1 MPQNPP
7 AAPGRDQCHLHARE
21 CDGGRPQRGAR
32 ARATLGACGVDQG
45 PRRPLPPAA
54 APPPRQRPGHDDD
67 RRPRPRGQRAPE
79 RRQVPPGESQ
89 HADGRRRR
97 RRPGGRVPRR
107 QGLHRLMIDGFS
119 EEEVARYWDANAASW
134 AEQVRGGGDV
144 AREWLNNPAFLQ
156 FLGDLRGREVLDAG
170 CGEGYNTRML
180 ALAVQAERR
189 EPLGIRYTRT
199 SYAELGVF
207 ADASF
212 DGVVSFMALM
222 DGPGFDRAMQE
233 VFRVLR
239 PGGLLAFSITHPCFL
254 TKGAKW
260 VRNEEG
266 VKIKWMVGDY
276 FDSTG
281 WVERW
286 RFTDAPP
293 EAPEFVV
300 PRFDRTLSEYVNGII
315 AAGFVLKRIEEPRPS
330 EEYCQAHP
338 SQRGWRDHAGL
349 FLYCRAEKPT

>member
-1 MPQNPP
+1 
-7 AAPGRDQCHLHARE
+7 
-21 CDGGRPQRGAR
+21 
-32 ARATLGACGVDQG
+32 
-45 PRRPLPPAA
+45 
-54 APPPRQRPGHDDD
+54 
-67 RRPRPRGQRAPE
+67 
-79 RRQVPPGESQ
+79 
-89 HADGRRRR
+89 
-97 RRPGGRVPRR
+97 
-107 QGLHRLMIDGFS
+107 MIDGFS

-170 CGEGYNTRML
+170 CGEGYNTRILARRGARMAGVDVSEGMI

-315 AAGFVLKRIEEPRPS
+315 AAGFVLKQIEEPRPS

-338 SQRGWRDHAGL
+338 SQRGWRDHVAL
-349 FLYCRAEKPT
+349 FLYFRAEKPLTPSG